1 MGLSLSSRV
10 AIMSGLRSW
19 AQLVRVPNT
28 LTSCADVL
36 AGMCLAGGFQHHFG
50 FHPIPAIIA
59 SIASICFYWGGMVL
73 NDVFDVA
80 QDREQGRPGPLVTG
94 KISTRSA
101 AQAGMS
107 LLIAGIALSILAPL
121 GFTLSGEQVSL
132 SQLVGPGMI
141 GCFLA
146 GAVYAYDGPA
156 KKSIAAPA
164 IMGLCRSLN
173 MALGVAV
180 VAAVFPVTLGSAI
193 GCVVIG
199 HGMYITG
206 LTIAARR
213 EADLSQSRGR
223 LALGWGI
230 CAFGAAMIAISCRF
244 EPDRPYRLEPNGGFP
259 LLVAI
264 LLLPLAR
271 RAYHSIASLHPQ
283 HLGLAIKQAILS
295 ILFIDAS
302 IALQYAGNLPGIC
315 IALMVLPTVL
325 LARWFRAT

>member
-1 MGLSLSSRV
+1 
-10 AIMSGLRSW
+10 MSGLRSW

-141 GCFLA
+141 GCLLA

-156 KKSIAAPA
+156 KKSILAPA

-180 VAAVFPVTLGSAI
+180 VAAVFPVTLGSAT

-199 HGMYITG
+199 HGLYITG

>member
-1 MGLSLSSRV
+1 
-10 AIMSGLRSW
+10 MSGLRPW

-50 FHPIPAIIA
+50 FHPIAALVA

-73 NDVFDVA
+73 NDVFDIA

-94 KISTRSA
+94 KISVRSA
-101 AQAGMS
+101 ALTGS
-107 LLIAGIALSILAPL
+107 LLLIGGIALSMLAPF
-121 GFTLSGEQVSL
+121 GFTFSGEQVSWT
-132 SQLVGPGMI
+132 QLAGPGLL
-141 GCFLA
+141 GCLLA
-146 GAVYAYDGPA
+146 AAVYAYDGPA
-156 KKSIAAPA
+156 KKSIFAPA

-173 MALGVAV
+173 IALGVAV
-180 VAAVFPVTLGSAI
+180 VAAVFPVSLGNAI

-223 LALGWGI
+223 LTLGWGI
-230 CAFGAAMIAISCRF
+230 CALGAAMISISCRL
-244 EPDRPYRLEPNGGFP
+244 EPDRPYRLEPNWGFP

-283 HLGLAIKQAILS
+283 HLGLAIKQAIMS
-295 ILFIDAS
+295 ILFLDAS

-315 IALMVLPTVL
+315 IAIMVLPTVL

>member
-1 MGLSLSSRV
+1 
-10 AIMSGLRSW
+10 MSGLRSW

-50 FHPIPAIIA
+50 VHPIPALIA
-59 SIASICFYWGGMVL
+59 SLASICFYWGGMVL
-73 NDVFDVA
+73 NDVFDIA

-94 KISTRSA
+94 TISIRSA
-101 AQAGMS
+101 ALTGLL
-107 LLIAGIALSILAPL
+107 LLIGGIALSMLAPF
-121 GFTLSGEQVSL
+121 GFKFSGGQVSWTHL
-132 SQLVGPGMI
+132 AGPGLI
-141 GCFLA
+141 GCLLA
-146 GAVYAYDGPA
+146 AAVYAYDGPA
-156 KKSIAAPA
+156 KKSIFAPA

-173 MALGVAV
+173 MALGVAS
-180 VAAVFPVTLGSAI
+180 VAAVFPVSLGNAI
-193 GCVVIG
+193 SCVVIG

-223 LALGWGI
+223 LAMGWLI
-230 CAFGAAMIAISCRF
+230 CALGAAMIAISCRL
-244 EPDRPYRLEPNGGFP
+244 ELDRPYRLEPNWGFP
-259 LLVAI
+259 LLIGI

-271 RAYHSIASLHPQ
+271 RAYHSLVSLRPQ

-295 ILFIDAS
+295 ILFLDAS

-315 IALMVLPTVL
+315 IAIMVLPTVL